1 MDAILIIRVQPVI
14 SNTDK
19 EDKLLYV
26 DGILRKLLYV
36 LRFENSQWNSQIENS
51 RLQSVLNL
59 RHSQFP
65 AELILSST
73 SLWPQQAELFCKI
86 CKKLKISVFL
96 ICMLF
101 LQMGGAGVLRGAQT
115 YTSHSTQTLNIV
127 RIPKRSFKPYKH
139 CS

>member
-36 LRFENSQWNSQIENS
+36 LRFENSQWNSQIEYS

-65 AELILSST
+65 AALILSST

-86 CKKLKISVFL
+86 CKRLQFFHFL
-96 ICMLF
+96 DLHVVSPNGRSWTIERH
-101 LQMGGAGVLRGAQT
+101 A
-115 YTSHSTQTLNIV
+115 NIHQ
-127 RIPKRSFKPYKH
+127 SFYSNSEH
-139 CS
+139 CQNPQKKF